1 MTTSEVSLL
10 QKELHRVSDQVQ
22 RLSDQVANIE
32 TDLQGRVIA
41 QEELA
46 EFKRTLGRW
55 MVGATAALTSIITV
69 SLALIDR
76 I

>member
-1 MTTSEVSLL
+1 MTTSEVTLL

-22 RLSDQVANIE
+22 RLSDQVTNLE
-32 TDLQGRVIA
+32 TEIQGRVLA
-41 QEELA
+41 QEELQ
-46 EFKRTLGRW
+46 EFKHQLARW
-55 MVGATAALTSIITV
+55 LIGSTAALTSIITV

>member
-1 MTTSEVSLL
+1 MTASEVSLL

-46 EFKRTLGRW
+46 EFKWQLGRW

>member
-1 MTTSEVSLL
+1 MTTSEVTLL

-22 RLSDQVANIE
+22 RLSDQVSNIE
-32 TDLQGRVIA
+32 ADLQGRVIA

-46 EFKRTLGRW
+46 EFKRSMGRW
-55 MVGATAALTSIITV
+55 IIGSTAALTSIITV